1 MLPPAAVARQPSR
14 RTVGIEL
21 AATAQAVATPRPA
34 LWGPLCCYHKH
45 NRPAW
50 LGARRALHN
59 GRNTVSPEAQ
69 TSVANVYP
77 YTRASPGP
85 IAELIGS
92 GAVIVPPAM
101 YNTLPRTEPAT
112 NCLAVGR
119 LVPAIRNGWG

>member
-1 MLPPAAVARQPSR
+1 MLSPATVARQPSR

-21 AATAQAVATPRPA
+21 TANAQVAAATPRPA

-45 NRPAW
+45 NRPAR
-50 LGARRALHN
+50 LGARRARHN
-59 GRNTVSPEAQ
+59 AGRHEVSPEAQ

-77 YTRASPGP
+77 YTRASPAP
-85 IAELIGS
+85 MTE
-92 GAVIVPPAM
+92 VIDVGVTVPPAM

-119 LVPAIRNGWG
+119 LLPAIRNG